1 LVGAVAARW
10 SIGQAGASAP
20 PTTENTTDHPIMSNH
35 TKISRIYLEPV
46 SLSDR
51 GQRYRVTHNG
61 VTLIESTKN
70 PKFDSARAL
79 LARALSAR

>member
-1 LVGAVAARW
+1 
-10 SIGQAGASAP
+10 
-20 PTTENTTDHPIMSNH
+20 MSNH